1 MKYYIIPAKD
11 VQAGD
16 VIFTNN
22 GDGKGIQ
29 FCGRVIGQTVPSPH
43 PMITEWRV
51 EVMVGDDSEEAGTH
65 TTIGFRH
72 TTLVGVAREDAYVET
87 DIAALLAD
95 LDKDET

>member
-1 MKYYIIPAKD
+1 MVIPAAD

-29 FCGRVIGQTVPSPH
+29 FCGRVIGQTIPSPH
-43 PMITEWRV
+43 PEIIEWRV
-51 EVMVGDDSEEAGTH
+51 EVMVGDQETGAGEH

-72 TTLVGVAREDAYVET
+72 ATPIGVVREDRYVET
-87 DIAALLAD
+87 DIASILAEID
-95 LDKDET
+95 GNS